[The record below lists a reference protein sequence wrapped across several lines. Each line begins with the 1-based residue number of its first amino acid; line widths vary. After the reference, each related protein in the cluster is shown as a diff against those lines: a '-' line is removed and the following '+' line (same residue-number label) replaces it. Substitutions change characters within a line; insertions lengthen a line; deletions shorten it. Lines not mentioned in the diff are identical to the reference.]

1 MVSSV
6 PLRRAISRVLRED
19 RGQVLVERA
28 ILAAFFTILILST
41 MKYVVDG
48 LVSFYAY
55 VTAFVCLPIP

>member
-1 MVSSV
+1 MVSFM
-6 PLRRAISRVLRED
+6 PARRAISSVLRDE
-19 RGQVLVERA
+19 RGQVLVEKA
-28 ILAAFFTILILST
+28 VLVAFFTILILST